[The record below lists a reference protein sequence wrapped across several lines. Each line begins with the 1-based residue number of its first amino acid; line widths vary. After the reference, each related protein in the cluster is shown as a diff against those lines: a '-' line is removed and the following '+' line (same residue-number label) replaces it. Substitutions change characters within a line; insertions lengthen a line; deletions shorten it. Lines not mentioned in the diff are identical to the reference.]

1 MSSGPIARRGVRKG
15 REDLEGER
23 WCDGSHGGGAMGLKG
38 KKIQSEAGSNYRG
51 LKRKAGLKFVNKTAP
66 FYVLMSK

>member
-1 MSSGPIARRGVRKG
+1 
-15 REDLEGER
+15 
-23 WCDGSHGGGAMGLKG
+23 MGLKE